1 MWKIAVILTIP
12 YRSSIRHLRGPAA
25 TSWLS
30 GNIHRWQ
37 VDDAAWI
44 ATYGPTFK
52 FKGWFCVHAL
62 YTLDAKALNH
72 VLTHSSNYPKPG
84 TVAFM
89 LGKFLSVRMC
99 VSGASLCP
107 FPQNP
112 AFWPAQIRELESIFV
127 EKAHEL
133 KNVWKARTLMSQDA
147 VTIDVASD
155 MSKTALDMIGLAGFN
170 YPLNSLDE
178 SGKPN
183 ELNAAFTSVFGA
195 LTGGGRGT
203 VYTLLL
209 HHMVPLSRYL
219 PGEFSRLRD
228 ASQEVTRRVGMQ
240 LIREKKADVVKAMS
254 SGKEWSEV
262 LGSRDLLTLL
272 IKANMN
278 SNIPEHQRLSDE
290 DVLAREFLIAGH
302 ETTSYGMTWC
312 LFALAQVP
320 EVQQKL
326 REELLAVETEAPS
339 MDELNALPY
348 LDAVVRE
355 TLRVHPPVRHTVR
368 VALKD
373 DVIPFGT
380 PFYDRHG
387 RVQDCVRQ
395 VMRKDMQVI
404 IPIQTI
410 NTSEAIWG
418 EDTSEFRPERWEMR
432 PDAAQSVPG
441 VWGNLMTFL
450 GGPHAC
456 IGYRFALMEMKTLLF
471 VLVRSFTFGLALP
484 AEDIIKKSAIVQRP
498 YIRNALEKGSQLP
511 LRVTL
516 YKPT

>member
-1 MWKIAVILTIP
+1 MASAVTTSQLLLYLPAATLA
-12 YRSSIRHLRGPAA
+12 YVVSSIRHLRGPAA

-44 ATYGPTFK
+44 DTYGPTFE
-52 FKGWFCVHAL
+52 FKDWFCADAL

-89 LGKFLSVRMC
+89 LGEIFGHGDQHRQ
-99 VSGASLCP
+99 
-107 FPQNP
+107 QNP

-127 EKAHEL
+127 EEAHKL

-209 HHMVPLSRYL
+209 HHLVPLSRYL

-240 LIREKKADVVKAMS
+240 LIREKKADVLKAMS
-254 SGKEWSEV
+254 SGKESSEV

-290 DVLAREFLIAGH
+290 DVLARH

-326 REELLAVETEAPS
+326 REELLAVETETPS

-387 RVQDCVRQ
+387 RVRDCVR
-395 VMRKDMQVI
+395 MRKGMQVI

-410 NTSEAIWG
+410 NTSKPVWG
-418 EDTSEFRPERWEMR
+418 EDASEFRPDRWEKR

-456 IGYRFALMEMKTLLF
+456 IGYRLALMEMKALLF
-471 VLVRSFTFGLALP
+471 VLVRSFTFELALP

-498 YIRNALEKGSQLP
+498 YIRDALEKGSQLP
-511 LRVTL
+511 LRVKL
-516 YKPT
+516 YKPI